1 MLIGMKQYLHHHIHA
16 DDVNS
21 KAGNMKMNIKIV
33 TLCLLMVLLNPSCIL
48 DYSPPERY
56 ADPFY
61 NFNDDGFDSL
71 YLPLIKPIDAVSLT
85 VSQAGESLW
94 VVFLPLS
101 LQVSIPDSQN
111 NLVYYD
117 AIEELE
123 KFAVKDGVL
132 MAYSA
137 YVDKEADP
145 YIQENYYHWFILI
158 PDEKIAEGFQTEEEF
173 REYIQTLG
181 IQNPNWQ
188 TPNEAFDKFKKT
200 GCLEWIPGC
209 ASE

>member
-1 MLIGMKQYLHHHIHA
+1 
-16 DDVNS
+16 
-21 KAGNMKMNIKIV
+21 MNIKKIIP
-33 TLCLLMVLLNPSCIL
+33 CLMLLLSLSCVVIGL
-48 DYSPPERY
+48 GYSPPERY

-61 NFNDDGFDSL
+61 NFDDGFNSSL

-85 VSQAGESLW
+85 VNQAGESLW

-123 KFAVKDGVL
+123 KFTVKNGVL

-145 YIQENYYHWFILI
+145 YIQENYYHWFVLI
-158 PDEKIAEGFQTEEEF
+158 PEEKIAEGFQTEEEF
-173 REYIQTLG
+173 NNYIQKLG
-181 IQNPNWQ
+181 IQNLIWQ

-200 GCLEWIPGC
+200 GCLDWIPDC
-209 ASE
+209 K